1 MTTQEKINLMA
12 IVAATTNIVTT
23 NTKWVINLK
32 RLSEFIEDER
42 SKTIIEEL
50 VKMTTEIVD
59 DTNFITAVCTT
70 MAINEKSDADSIMKT
85 LAKIKEDT
93 KA

>member
-12 IVAATTNIVTT
+12 IVAATTSIVKTNIKFVM
-23 NTKWVINLK
+23 NLK
-32 RLSEFIEDER
+32 RLSEFIEDDR
-42 SKTIIEEL
+42 SKTVIEEL
-50 VKMTTEIVD
+50 AKMTAGMVD

>member
-23 NTKWVINLK
+23 NTKFVMNLK

-42 SKTIIEEL
+42 SKAVIEEL
-50 VKMTTEIVD
+50 TKMTISVVD
-59 DTNFITAVCTT
+59 DTNFITAVCAT
-70 MAINEKSDADSIMKT
+70 MAIKEKSDVDSIMRT
-85 LAKIKEDT
+85 LVKIKEDT

>member
-12 IVAATTNIVTT
+12 IVVATTSIVKTNIKFVM
-23 NTKWVINLK
+23 NLK
-32 RLSEFIEDER
+32 RLSEFIEDDR
-42 SKTIIEEL
+42 SKTVIEEL
-50 VKMTTEIVD
+50 AKMTTGMVD
-59 DTNFITAVCTT
+59 DTNFITTVCTT

-93 KA
+93 KV